1 MYKQCFEQAQINKI
15 TSQREPFPLFAQ
27 GDKIVVH
34 VRIRE
39 GERERIQKFEGVC
52 IAKRNADLRSSFTV
66 RRVSNGFGIERKFL
80 VYSPLIQKIECLQY
94 GRVRR
99 AKLYYLRTLST
110 KGSRLSEDK
119 RRQKRAQEHKKSLL
133 SAAALVQPAAPAV

>member
-1 MYKQCFEQAQINKI
+1 MYRQCFERDQIEEIKNQK
-15 TSQREPFPLFAQ
+15 EPFPLFAQ

-52 IAKRNADLRSSFTV
+52 IAKRNAELRSSFTV
-66 RRVSNGFGIERKFL
+66 RRVSNGFGIERKFFL
-80 VYSPLIQKIECLQY
+80 YSPLIQKIECLHY

-99 AKLYYLRTLST
+99 AKLYYLRTLSS
-110 KGSRLSEDK
+110 KEARLTEDK
-119 RRQKRAQEHKKSLL
+119 RRQRRALAHKNNLKPVVESTVSSSSSL
-133 SAAALVQPAAPAV
+133 